1 MDNNT
6 LLLVVLFYL
15 LGVVGLIF
23 TYRILVE
30 ACHMRRRNHELGQ
43 FYATLAKSHRSPIP
57 GVKLLT
63 LPGLSCAAENSNR
76 VSACVRKPLTMSRCV
91 NVKPHRRCL
100 GKTNPYDRRRML

>member
-1 MDNNT
+1 
-6 LLLVVLFYL
+6 L

-57 GVKLLT
+57 
-63 LPGLSCAAENSNR
+63 
-76 VSACVRKPLTMSRCV
+76 
-91 NVKPHRRCL
+91 
-100 GKTNPYDRRRML
+100 